1 MRVLVLGGTGRIGS
15 AAAWDLARSKDVEVV
30 GLVGKSEDRLQRA
43 AAWIGSD
50 KIRLH
55 LCDVASGD
63 VREVRRLMDGYD
75 VGVFALPDRRTSY
88 RALEAALDSTLSA
101 VDVLEEYHRRPDAHE
116 TEGLAVPGGMTPD
129 EYGDSL
135 HEGAEENGVTFLDG
149 MGFAPGLS
157 NASIG
162 RGIDLL
168 DSADAATARVGGV
181 PSKESAANH
190 PLRYTVNWSFA
201 HALREYMIDVMVLRG
216 GRIVEVPPLSDRELF
231 VFDAFGKAEAFEAA
245 VTPGMPS
252 LLYTRPG
259 LVEFS
264 EKTIRWPG
272 HFEGIDLL
280 RECGLLDLEP
290 HTFEGTAIR
299 PREFFISVVGP
310 KLQPLPGEA
319 DICVMANSVLGEM
332 AGEAARVDHHLW
344 AGPDDVAGISAMAKV
359 TGFSAAV
366 AAMMVGRGEVKEK
379 GIVAPEDGI
388 RGCLYERYIGELE
401 ERGICVQE
409 TVRAGI

>member
-1 MRVLVLGGTGRIGS
+1 MRVLVFGGDGRIGS
-15 AAAWDLARSKDVEVV
+15 AVAWDLAMGEDVKDV
-30 GLVGKSEDRLQRA
+30 GIVGKREEGLKRA

-55 LCDVASGD
+55 PCDVASGD
-63 VREVRRLMDGYD
+63 FREVRRLMDGYD

-88 RALEAALDSTLSA
+88 RALESAIESCLPA
-101 VDVLEEYHRRPDAHE
+101 VDVLEEYHRRPDVYE
-116 TEGLAVPGGMTPD
+116 TEGVAVPAGMTPD

-135 HEGAEENGVTFLDG
+135 HERAVENGVTFLDG

-157 NASIG
+157 NASVG

-168 DSADAATARVGGV
+168 DSAKAATARVGGI
-181 PSKESAANH
+181 PSKEAAARH
-190 PLRYTVNWSFA
+190 PLGYTVTWSFA
-201 HALREYMIDVMVLRG
+201 HVLRGYMIDVMVLRN
-216 GRIVEVPPLSDRELF
+216 GRVVEVPALTDRETF
-231 VFDAFGKAEAFEAA
+231 VFEPLGEIFEAA

-252 LLYTRPG
+252 LLYTRPE
-259 LVEFS
+259 LAEFS

-280 RECGLLDLEP
+280 RRCGLLELEP
-290 HTFEGTAIR
+290 HPFGGTEIT

-310 KLQPLPGEA
+310 KLQPLPGET
-319 DICVMANSVLGEM
+319 DICVMMNTVVGEKG
-332 AGEAARVDHHLW
+332 GETARVDHHLL
-344 AGPDDVAGISAMAKV
+344 AGPDEVAGISAMARV

-366 AAMMVGRGEVKEK
+366 AAVMLGRREVKET

-388 RGCLYERYIGELE
+388 RGAAYERYIGGLE

>member
-1 MRVLVLGGTGRIGS
+1 MRALVLGGTGRIGS
-15 AAAWDLARSKDVEVV
+15 AAAWDLARGEEVEEV
-30 GLVGKSEDRLQRA
+30 GLVGKREEGLKRA

-55 LCDVASGD
+55 RHSLAEEDGT
-63 VREVRRLMDGYD
+63 RRLMEGYD
-75 VGVFALPDRRTSY
+75 VVVFALPDRRTSY
-88 RALEAALDSTLSA
+88 RALEAAIDSCLPA

-116 TEGLAVPGGMTPD
+116 MEGLAIPAGMTPD

-135 HEGAEENGVTFLDG
+135 HRRAEENGVSFLDG

-168 DSADAATARVGGV
+168 NSVGAATARVGGI
-181 PSKESAANH
+181 PSKEAASRH
-190 PLRYTVNWSFA
+190 PLGYTVTWSLG
-201 HALREYMIDVMVLRG
+201 HALREYMIGAMVLRK
-216 GRIVEVPPLSDRELF
+216 GRIVEVPALTDRETF
-231 VFDAFGKAEAFEAA
+231 VFEPLRETFEAA

-259 LVEFS
+259 LSEFS

-280 RECGLLDLEP
+280 RGCGLLDLAP
-290 HTFEGTAIR
+290 HPFGGMEIR
-299 PREFFISVVGP
+299 PRDFFISVVGP
-310 KLQPLPGEA
+310 KLQPLPGET
-319 DICVMANSVLGEM
+319 DICVMMNTVLGEKG
-332 AGEAARVDHHLW
+332 GEAARVDHRLL
-344 AGPDDVAGISAMAKV
+344 AGPNEVAGISAMAKV
-359 TGFSAAV
+359 TGFSAAI
-366 AAMMVGRGEVKEK
+366 AAVMLGRGEIKET

-388 RGCLYERYIGELE
+388 RGAAYERYIAELE
-401 ERGICVQE
+401 VRGISIEE
-409 TVRAGI
+409 TVRVGI

>member
-1 MRVLVLGGTGRIGS
+1 MRVLVFGGTGRIGS
-15 AAAWDLARSKDVEVV
+15 AAAWDLALAEEVEEV
-30 GLVGKSEDRLQRA
+30 GLVGKKEEGLKRA
-43 AAWIGSD
+43 AARIGSD

-55 LCDVASGD
+55 PCDAASGD

-88 RALEAALDSTLSA
+88 RALEAAIDSSLPA

-116 TEGLAVPGGMTPD
+116 TEGLAIPGGMTPV
-129 EYGDSL
+129 EYGDFL
-135 HEGAEENGVTFLDG
+135 HERAEENDVTFLDG

-168 DSADAATARVGGV
+168 DSAEAATARVGGI
-181 PSKESAANH
+181 PSKEAAANH
-190 PLRYTVNWSFA
+190 PLRYTVTWSFG
-201 HALREYMIDVMVLRG
+201 HALREYMIGAMVLRN
-216 GRIVEVPPLSDRELF
+216 GRIVEVPALADRETF
-231 VFDAFGKAEAFEAA
+231 VFEPLGETFEAA

-252 LLYTRPG
+252 LLYTRPD
-259 LVEFS
+259 LAEFS

-280 RECGLLDLEP
+280 RGCGLLELDP
-290 HTFEGTAIR
+290 HPFGGMEII

-310 KLQPLPGEA
+310 KLQPLPGET
-319 DICVMANSVLGEM
+319 DICVMMNTVQGEKG
-332 AGEAARVDHHLW
+332 GEAARVDHRLL
-344 AGPDDVAGISAMAKV
+344 AGPDEVAGISAMARV

-366 AAMMVGRGEVKEK
+366 AAVMLGRHEVKEK

-388 RGCLYERYIGELE
+388 RGAAYERYIGELG
-401 ERGICVQE
+401 ERGISIQE
-409 TVRAGI
+409 TVRAGV